1 MLRLSKGTI
10 WAGVISGGLAQIKAT
25 SAYSNGQL
33 NSNEYA
39 VHTTKNVTGALGLM
53 AGLEYGAMLGSMV
66 FPGVGTILGTI
77 GGAILGDRLGSSVGV
92 QVGNALFN
100 GNSQDLKQIPQ
111 NAQTQLMK

>member
-1 MLRLSKGTI
+1 MLRLSKGTL
-10 WAGVISGGLAQIKAT
+10 WAGIISGGLAQIKVT

-33 NSNEYA
+33 TSNEYS

-66 FPGVGTILGTI
+66 FPGVGTVLGTI
-77 GGAILGDRLGSSVGV
+77 GGAILGDRLGSSIGL

-100 GNSQDLKQIPQ
+100 GNSPDVKDLPQ
-111 NAQTQLMK
+111 NAQTQLLK